1 MPDKPVRIPGPD
13 HPITVTPTSGR
24 VVVKVGGITVADSDA
39 ALTLREADYAPVQY
53 LPREHVDMA
62 QLERTTHATYCPYKG
77 DCSYFSIPA
86 GGERSRNAVWSYE
99 APYESVAAIASHLAF
114 YPDRVDSIEIL
125 QR

>member
-24 VVVKVGGITVADSDA
+24 VVVKVGGITVVDSDA

-99 APYESVAAIASHLAF
+99 APYDAVAAIASHLAF